1 MSKGLGIT
9 LGILGVLLVV
19 VFMVFGSFI
28 SAKNQMV
35 AKDQNVK
42 AAWSEVDV
50 QLERRA
56 DLIPNL
62 VETVKGFTKEEST
75 VFGDIANARAGM
87 LNAQGPAAKIAAN
100 GQLDGAL
107 GRLLLLTENYPQLRS
122 SDQFMRLQDELAG
135 TENRIS
141 VARKRY
147 NDALQDYNTFIL
159 QFPNS
164 IWAGMAGYAKNDA
177 YFAASPAA
185 QGGTEGKFL
194 GTDCD
199 ADEKRPFRG
208 AEWPFLSCDLEVPR
222 HTGLSRRSGAYLKDA
237 MALASSS
244 LMSKTV

>member
-1 MSKGLGIT
+1 MSRGLGIA
-9 LGILGVLLVV
+9 LGVFGVLVV
-19 VFMVFGSFI
+19 VVLMVFGSYV
-28 SAKNQMV
+28 SARNQMV

-100 GQLDGAL
+100 GQLDSAL
-107 GRLLLLTENYPQLRS
+107 GRLLMLTENYPQLRS

-159 QFPNS
+159 QFPNN
-164 IWAGMAGYAKNDA
+164 IWAGIAGYHANNA
-177 YFAASPAA
+177 FFTASPAA
-185 QGGTEGKFL
+185 QSVPAVKF
-194 GTDCD
+194 
-199 ADEKRPFRG
+199 
-208 AEWPFLSCDLEVPR
+208 
-222 HTGLSRRSGAYLKDA
+222 
-237 MALASSS
+237 
-244 LMSKTV
+244 

>member
-1 MSKGLGIT
+1 MKRGLVIT
-9 LGILGVLLVV
+9 LAVVGVLVVAVLLV
-19 VFMVFGSFI
+19 FGSYV

-35 AKDQNVK
+35 AKDQDVK
-42 AAWSEVDV
+42 TAWSEVDV

-62 VETVKGFTKEEST
+62 VQTVKGFTKEEST

-100 GQLDGAL
+100 GKLDGAI

-141 VARKRY
+141 VARRRY
-147 NDALQDYNTFIL
+147 NDSLRDYNTFVL

-164 IWAGMAGYAKNDA
+164 IWANMAGFHENSA
-177 YFAASPAA
+177 YFTASPAA
-185 QGGTEGKFL
+185 QQ
-194 GTDCD
+194 
-199 ADEKRPFRG
+199 
-208 AEWPFLSCDLEVPR
+208 VPKV
-222 HTGLSRRSGAYLKDA
+222 SF
-237 MALASSS
+237 
-244 LMSKTV
+244 

>member
-1 MSKGLGIT
+1 MSKGL
-9 LGILGVLLVV
+9 LGVLGFVGLLILGGL
-19 VFMVFGSFI
+19 MAGCSYY
-28 SAKNQMV
+28 SSKNQMV

-42 AAWSEVDV
+42 SMWSEVDV

-100 GQLDGAL
+100 GQLDGAI

-122 SDQFMRLQDELAG
+122 SDQFMRLQDELSG
-135 TENRIS
+135 TENRIG

-147 NDALQDYNTFIL
+147 NDAIQDYNTFIL

-164 IWAGMAGYAKNDA
+164 IWAGMAGFKQNDA
-177 YFAASPAA
+177 YFKASPAA
-185 QGGTEGKFL
+185 QQVPGVKF
-194 GTDCD
+194 
-199 ADEKRPFRG
+199 
-208 AEWPFLSCDLEVPR
+208 
-222 HTGLSRRSGAYLKDA
+222 
-237 MALASSS
+237 
-244 LMSKTV
+244 